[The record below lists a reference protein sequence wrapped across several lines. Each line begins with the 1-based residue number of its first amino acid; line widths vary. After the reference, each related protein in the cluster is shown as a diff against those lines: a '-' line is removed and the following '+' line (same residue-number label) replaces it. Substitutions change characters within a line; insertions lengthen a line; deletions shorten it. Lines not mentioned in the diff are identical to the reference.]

1 MSSKTLSINQQKQH
15 KMTQFKA
22 ILAAQTALEQG
33 IEYKVTGERERGVIH
48 SYHYKPSPLFHN
60 RGAKAADVTALK
72 PRDLSNVIMGDNI
85 RSRFT
90 IGFEVE
96 KNELHRSAVRE
107 YELFCGFE
115 RDSSCGYE
123 AVTHVLPLV
132 AASKWR
138 TKVFDMM
145 HKAEKIIDSRYSRA
159 DETRNDGDSMVSTCG
174 GHVTLACDNMS
185 SEELVRKL
193 RKYSGIV
200 YALFRGRLLNK
211 YCSKN
216 LRMHADYSGDG
227 YSGIING
234 WERTM
239 ICLPKSHGCAEFRIV
254 SKFDS
259 VADMRERYELFYML
273 MDTAI
278 NHDTMSFK
286 AFLKTIK
293 PIISRMYLGNEA
305 DVERVML
312 DAIDFQLWID
322 KAVITERTLT
332 WLTAKNRRDLREYYN
347 SSARAKHE
355 ELWGAQNLMRYA

>member
-1 MSSKTLSINQQKQH
+1 
-15 KMTQFKA
+15 MTQFKA
-22 ILAAQTALEQG
+22 ILAAQTAIEQG
-33 IEYKVTGERERGVIH
+33 IEYKVTGERIRGQVVG
-48 SYHYKPSPLFHN
+48 YHQKASPLFHN
-60 RGAKAADVTALK
+60 RGAKSSDVSALT

-115 RDSSCGYE
+115 RDSSCGFE
-123 AVTHVLPLV
+123 AVTHILPLV

-159 DETRNDGDSMVSTCG
+159 NETRTDSSYYSRDVQVSTCG
-174 GHVTLACDNMS
+174 GHVTLACDNIS
-185 SEELVRKL
+185 SEELITKL

-200 YALFRGRLLNK
+200 YALFRGRLMNK

-216 LRMHADYSGDG
+216 LRMNADRSGDG
-227 YSGIING
+227 YSAAING
-234 WERTM
+234 WDRTM
-239 ICLPKSHGCAEFRIV
+239 VCLLKSYGCVEFRIV

-278 NHDTMSFK
+278 NHETMSFK

-293 PIISRMYLGNEA
+293 PIVSRMYLGNEN

-312 DAIDFQLWID
+312 DAVDYQLWID
-322 KAVITERTLT
+322 KAIITERTMYYLT
-332 WLTAKNRRDLREYYN
+332 KKGSRPLTQYYN
-347 SSARAKHE
+347 ESAKAKHI
-355 ELWGAQNLMRYA
+355 ELWGQDDYSYREADRV

>member
-1 MSSKTLSINQQKQH
+1 
-15 KMTQFKA
+15 MTQFKA
-22 ILAAQTALEQG
+22 ILANQAALEQG
-33 IEYKVTGERERGVIH
+33 IEYKLTGERIRGRVVG
-48 SYHYKPSPLFHN
+48 YHHKAAPLFHS
-60 RGAKAADVTALK
+60 RGAKSSDVTALT

-115 RDSSCGYE
+115 EDRSCGYE

-159 DETRNDGDSMVSTCG
+159 DDTRNDGDSVVSRCG
-174 GHVTLACDNMS
+174 GHVTIACDNMH
-185 SEELVRKL
+185 SEELIKKL
-193 RKYSGIV
+193 RKYSGII
-200 YALFRGRLLNK
+200 YALFRGRLFNQ
-211 YCSKN
+211 YCSLN
-216 LRMHADYSGDG
+216 MRMHADNSGDG
-227 YSGIING
+227 YSDVING
-234 WERTM
+234 WGRYM
-239 ICLPKSHGCAEFRIV
+239 ICLPKSHGCVEFRIV

-293 PIISRMYLGNEA
+293 PIISRMYLGNEN

-347 SSARAKHE
+347 DSARSKHE
-355 ELWGAQNLMRYA
+355 ELWGAQNLMRHAWQ